1 MCGTTCA
8 RGAGVR
14 AAKAEP
20 SATGRGPDHSLVPE
34 DHTLDAGAKEN
45 HAAEV
50 CGCVKESSASAAS
63 TATAVPVHPRTAPK
77 GPSPKP

>member
-8 RGAGVR
+8 RGASVR

-63 TATAVPVHPRTAPK
+63 AATAVPVHPRTAPK